1 MKIFLPFFIFF
12 SSIFPINPENIETKS
27 DLYISIHHQNSANNY
42 FERNLNFSE
51 NFPEIFEENIS
62 NTTEFISL
70 HLYNE
75 KKFEKILPILE
86 NLQKYSH
93 KKVVIRI
100 SIPDIFLEEILK
112 NEKFYTILSNIPS
125 KSIDITIDNPYHNS
139 NQEKVYISE
148 QVLEIMKN
156 SELAETFA
164 ISFLLDDFV
173 FAENQND
180 TTIFYKNNKKK
191 IFLNISWYAHYKF
204 EDFEAYN
211 DFIFDK

>member
-191 IFLNISWYAHYKF
+191 IFLNIS
-204 EDFEAYN
+204 
-211 DFIFDK
+211 